1 MKAIVVGGGIGGLAT
16 AVSLRRVGWEVVVH
30 ERAATFGE
38 VGAGVGV
45 MPNALRA
52 LEWLGLAD
60 EVRRL
65 GTPRVSGG
73 VRASDGRWLVHLPD
87 VGQQNVIAIHRADLH
102 GVLLRA
108 LPPEILFNNAEVTG
122 VDELDADLVVAADGI
137 NSRLRAELLPDAPGP
152 VYAGATAWRGVAPG
166 PYELPLSQTLG
177 PGGEAG
183 VLPLGDGRVCWYVAT
198 VAPASADLD
207 PVALFAGWHDPL
219 PELLASTPDVIRH
232 DIYELPLLPTFV
244 SGRVALLGDAA
255 HAMTPYLGQGA
266 CMALEDA
273 VTLASVDGDLARY
286 DALRRPRAQS
296 VWKGSRMAGKFG
308 IEVRSPVALA
318 LRNFA
323 FRVVPP
329 SLAMRGMTRFSSWE
343 VPAEVHSN
351 GSNPVVN

>member
-1 MKAIVVGGGIGGLAT
+1 MKAIVVGGGIGGLAA

-30 ERAATFGE
+30 ERAAEFGE
-38 VGAGVGV
+38 IGAGVGV

-52 LEWLGLAD
+52 LEWMGVAD

-73 VRASDGRWLVHLPD
+73 VRSSDGRWLVHLPD
-87 VGQQNVIAIHRADLH
+87 AGQERVIAMHRADLH

-108 LPPEILFNNAEVTG
+108 LPSEILFNNAEVTS
-122 VDELDADLVVAADGI
+122 VEELDADLVVAADGI

-166 PYELPLSQTLG
+166 PFDLPITQTLG

-183 VLPLGDGRVCWYVAT
+183 ILPLGDGRVCWYVAT
-198 VAPASADLD
+198 VAPAGADLD
-207 PVALFAGWHDPL
+207 PAEVFADWHDPL
-219 PELLASTPDVIRH
+219 PELVRSTTDVLRH

-273 VTLASVDGDLARY
+273 VTLAAVDGDLARY
-286 DALRRPRAQS
+286 DAVRRPRTQA

-308 IEVRSPVALA
+308 IEVCSPIALA
-318 LRNFA
+318 LRNFV
-323 FRVVPP
+323 FRALPGSVAV
-329 SLAMRGMTRFSSWE
+329 RGMARFSSWQ
-343 VPAEVHSN
+343 VPAM
-351 GSNPVVN
+351 PR